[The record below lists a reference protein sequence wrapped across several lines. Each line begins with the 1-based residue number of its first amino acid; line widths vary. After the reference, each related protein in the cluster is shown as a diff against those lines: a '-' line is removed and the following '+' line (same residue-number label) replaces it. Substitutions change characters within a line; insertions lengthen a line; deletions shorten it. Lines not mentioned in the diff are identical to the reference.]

1 MCLLLCVWKK
11 NVSNSHKT
19 LQPLSLNDHK
29 KTSQWP
35 CSKSKL
41 KRRVKVTSFANIGI
55 EKKIFEEFLLLLR
68 FCCMHFKCQD
78 YPTEA
83 THVKKLGY
91 RHWDMWRNWDIANTL
106 TNCDDW
112 LLGVYLLIW
121 IWEGTDGW
129 IINGGKKLMI
139 EVAASWWHWLGDIER
154 NIFDS
159 LYSHIVLLLRKVLK
173 CYK

>member
-41 KRRVKVTSFANIGI
+41 KQRVKVTSFANIGI

-83 THVKKLGY
+83 TYVKKLGY

-106 TNCDDW
+106 TKSWW
-112 LLGVYLLIW
+112 L
-121 IWEGTDGW
+121 
-129 IINGGKKLMI
+129 
-139 EVAASWWHWLGDIER
+139 ASWGVPSHLNMRRYRWMDHQWWKEAYDRSCSKLVTLTWKYWEKYFWQS
-154 NIFDS
+154 IFS
-159 LYSHIVLLLRKVLK
+159 YRTFVK
-173 CYK
+173 

>member
-11 NVSNSHKT
+11 NVSNSHKI

-41 KRRVKVTSFANIGI
+41 KRRVTVTSFANIGI

-91 RHWDMWRNWDIANTL
+91 RHWDICEEIGISLTL
-106 TNCDDW
+106 WQTVMIGF
-112 LLGVYLLIW
+112 LGCTFSFEYEKVQMD
-121 IWEGTDGW
+121 ESS
-129 IINGGKKLMI
+129 M
-139 EVAASWWHWLGDIER
+139 VER
-154 NIFDS
+154 S
-159 LYSHIVLLLRKVLK
+159 LW
-173 CYK
+173 